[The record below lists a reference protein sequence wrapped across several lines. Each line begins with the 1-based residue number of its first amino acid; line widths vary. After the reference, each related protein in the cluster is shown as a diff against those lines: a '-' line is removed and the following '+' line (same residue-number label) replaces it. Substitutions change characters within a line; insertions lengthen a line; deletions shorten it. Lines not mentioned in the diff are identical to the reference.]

1 MTLNGH
7 LAEFSLPEIFQL
19 LEQGHKTGLLT
30 IQTGL
35 FATESL
41 TAAQMQTVLVRY
53 IWLKAGR
60 IVAVAERLDD
70 KGLVSLIAQRC
81 LSERF
86 VSQVAQSCPPDTPL
100 GLCLK
105 SEGLLHAEQLQ
116 RLFLTQVVEQVSA
129 LLEFRDGHFKFEPKA
144 TMPLA
149 EMTGLSLPATE
160 ATIMGLRKLRD
171 WTALAEKLPDPT
183 SALSKLGGQP
193 RLKLDAAEWQVWEL
207 ANGTISLQ
215 HLAAQLRLP
224 VKQVQ
229 QIAFRLLILNLVEE
243 VFIIAAPP
251 TSVLSESSPAANTLP
266 QPRLESSSPAHVSQS
281 FLQNLVG
288 FLQGKAWQRQTTRN

>member
-1 MTLNGH
+1 MTLTGH

-30 IQTGL
+30 IQ
-35 FATESL
+35 FL
-41 TAAQMQTVLVRY
+41 TADQTQAVLVRY
-53 IWLKAGR
+53 IWLNAGR
-60 IVAVAERLDD
+60 IIAAAERLDD

-86 VSQVAQSCPPDTPL
+86 VSQVVQSCPRDTPL

-105 SEGLLHAEQLQ
+105 SQGLMHAEQLK
-116 RLFLTQVVEQVSA
+116 RLFLTQVVGQVST
-129 LLEFRDGHFKFEPKA
+129 LFELRDGHFKFEPKA
-144 TMPLA
+144 TLPLA

-160 ATIMGLRKLRD
+160 ATILGLRKLRD
-171 WTALAEKLPDPT
+171 WTALAEKLPDQA
-183 SALSKLGGQP
+183 SALSKLKGHTQ
-193 RLKLDAAEWQVWEL
+193 LKLDPAEWQVWEL

-215 HLAAQLRLP
+215 HLAAQLGLT

-243 VFIIAAPP
+243 VVIIAAPP
-251 TSVLSESSPAANTLP
+251 TSAVLESSLAADTLP
-266 QPRLESSSPAHVSQS
+266 QPRLESSSPTHVSQS

-288 FLQGKAWQRQTTRN
+288 FLQGKVWQRQTTRN